1 MEIIKK
7 KIREKIKL
15 KKEVKRMNIHLNL
28 NYPKRDT
35 KNRAIL
41 KLLNAI
47 YTMLERFY
55 YDFDSFYE
63 FERIEIEDDEK
74 NGRIT
79 FILLGNN
86 KKSLEY
92 LEITITSLYD
102 KEKQEK

>member
-1 MEIIKK
+1 
-7 KIREKIKL
+7 
-15 KKEVKRMNIHLNL
+15 MNIHLNL

-35 KNRAIL
+35 KNKAIL

-55 YDFDSFYE
+55 HDFDSLYE
-63 FERIEIEDDEK
+63 FEKIEIEDDEK

>member
-1 MEIIKK
+1 M
-7 KIREKIKL
+7 
-15 KKEVKRMNIHLNL
+15 MNIHLNL

-55 YDFDSFYE
+55 YDFDSLYE
-63 FERIEIEDDEK
+63 FEKIEIEDDEK

-79 FILLGNN
+79 FILLGND

-92 LEITITSLYD
+92 LEITITSWYD
-102 KEKQEK
+102 KEKQEN

>member
-1 MEIIKK
+1 LLLKDK
-7 KIREKIKL
+7 KL
-15 KKEVKRMNIHLNL
+15 KKEVKMMNIHLNL

-55 YDFDSFYE
+55 YDFDSLYE
-63 FERIEIEDDEK
+63 FEKIKIEDNEK
-74 NGRIT
+74 DGCIT
-79 FILLGNN
+79 FILLGND

-92 LEITITSLYD
+92 LEITITSWYD